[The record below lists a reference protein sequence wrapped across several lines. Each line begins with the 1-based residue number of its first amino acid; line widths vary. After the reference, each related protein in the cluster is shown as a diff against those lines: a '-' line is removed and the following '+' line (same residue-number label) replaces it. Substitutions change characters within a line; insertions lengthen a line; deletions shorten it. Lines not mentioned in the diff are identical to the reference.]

1 MLRAFS
7 TLASI
12 ANTER
17 RQALRARCQ
26 HPPPTSPPKCPM
38 DLRLALYEL
47 AAQHK
52 LDAAG
57 AQRLAHIA
65 GLHREPTRL
74 GYWLPR
80 GVAVLAAALGGFG
93 IILWIAA
100 NWETLGRY
108 GRFALLQ
115 GVFVALCV
123 GAFAKPRARVP
134 LGLLALL
141 TIGGLFAY
149 FGQTYQTG
157 ADPWQLFAVWALLAL
172 PLCVSVRSDVLWAP
186 WALIVSTGISL
197 WVYAHTSHH
206 WRVEPQDLPI
216 YAVAWVL
223 SLALTLG
230 LSPAF
235 ARWSGSGPWAMR
247 TAVTLTTITITTT
260 ALGALFDHDMALLYG
275 LGVFLLAGAAAA
287 MANRQLF
294 EIFGLSA
301 VGLGLNVLLI
311 FGLGKLLFEGA
322 HGDDWIGAMLLLG
335 LAAAGLLAG
344 TVSVLLR
351 LSRRYAVQGSQI

>member
-1 MLRAFS
+1 MPLCVRVREVACVKYTDRPLRVS
-7 TLASI
+7 N
-12 ANTER
+12 ANT
-17 RQALRARCQ
+17 
-26 HPPPTSPPKCPM
+26 TYPKNSM

-47 AAQHK
+47 TAEHK

-57 AQRLAHIA
+57 VQKLTHIA
-65 GLHREPTRL
+65 GLQREPNRL

-100 NWETLGRY
+100 NWETLGRF

-115 GVFVALCV
+115 AVLVVMCV
-123 GAFAKPRARVP
+123 GALAKPRARVP

-172 PLCVSVRSDVLWAP
+172 PICASVRSDVLWAP

-197 WVYAHTSHH
+197 WVYAHTSYH
-206 WRVEPQDLPI
+206 WRVQPQDLHI
-216 YAVAWVL
+216 YAIAWCA

-247 TAVTLTTITITTT
+247 TAVTLATITITTT
-260 ALGALFDHDMALLYG
+260 ALGALFDHEMALLYG
-275 LGVFLLAGAAAA
+275 LGLFLLAGAAVA
-287 MANRQLF
+287 MSSRRMF

-301 VGLGLNVLLI
+301 VGLGLNILVI
-311 FGLGKLLFEGA
+311 FGLGKMLFSNA
-322 HGDDWIGAMLLLG
+322 HGDGWIGAMLVLG

-351 LSRRYAVQGSQI
+351 LSRRYAKQGSNV

>member
-1 MLRAFS
+1 
-7 TLASI
+7 
-12 ANTER
+12 
-17 RQALRARCQ
+17 
-26 HPPPTSPPKCPM
+26 M

-47 AAQHK
+47 AARHQ

-57 AQRLAHIA
+57 SRKLAQIA
-65 GLHREPTRL
+65 GLNREPL
-74 GYWLPR
+74 QLAYWLPR

-93 IILWIAA
+93 VILWIAA
-100 NWETLGRY
+100 NWETLGRF

-115 GVFVALCV
+115 ALFVVMCV
-123 GAFAKPRARVP
+123 GALVKPNARVP

-157 ADPWQLFAVWALLAL
+157 ADPWQLFAVWAVLAL
-172 PLCVSVRSDVLWAP
+172 PLCLSVRSDVLWTP
-186 WALIVSTGISL
+186 WALIVTTGISL
-197 WVYAHTSHH
+197 WVYAHTAHR
-206 WRVEPQDLPI
+206 WRVEPQDLRI
-216 YAVAWVL
+216 YAMAWSAAL
-223 SLALTLG
+223 GLTLAL
-230 LSPAF
+230 SPVF

-247 TAVTLTTITITTT
+247 TAVTLATVMITTT
-260 ALGALFDHDMALLYG
+260 ALGALFDREMVLLYG
-275 LGVFLLAGAAAA
+275 LGLGLLAGAALALA
-287 MANRQLF
+287 SRQLF

-311 FGLGKLLFEGA
+311 FGLGKALF
-322 HGDDWIGAMLLLG
+322 HDTRGDNWLGAMLLLG

-351 LSRRYAVQGSQI
+351 LSRRYAPQGGAV